1 MSQPMY
7 ELKDVAVDLSN
18 AAGTRR
24 ILADVSMTVMPKE
37 VIAIVGRSG
46 TGKTTLMRALSGLT
60 KATSGSL
67 TLQGKPLN
75 GPAEGV
81 VTVFQDY
88 GNALLPWRTVFKN
101 VALPLEGKVSRSE
114 LKERVA
120 RAIASVQLNGRENDY
135 LSSLSGG
142 MQQRVQIARALVLNP
157 RVILMDEPFGALDAL
172 TKASLQDVLLGLHE
186 DNDSTIIFITHD
198 LEEAIYLSDRTFVIS
213 GNVSSGEPG
222 HLSME
227 VPVDLPRPRNQITT
241 REMPEYIALR
251 HQLGNAIDLA
261 KASA

>member
-1 MSQPMY
+1 MNQPMY
-7 ELKDVAVDLSN
+7 ELKNVAVDLSN

-24 ILADVSMTVMPKE
+24 ILEDVSMTVMPNE
-37 VIAIVGRSG
+37 VVGIVGRSG
-46 TGKTTLMRALSGLT
+46 TGKTTLMRALGGLT
-60 KATSGSL
+60 PITEGSL
-67 TLQGKPLN
+67 TLQGKAVT
-75 GPAEGV
+75 GPADGV

-88 GNALLPWRTVFKN
+88 GNALLPWRTVAKN
-101 VALPLEGKVSRSE
+101 VALPLEGKVARSE
-114 LKERVA
+114 LRDRVST
-120 RAIASVQLNGRENDY
+120 AIEMVQLKGRENDY

-157 RVILMDEPFGALDAL
+157 RVVLMDEPFGALDAL

-186 DNDSTIIFITHD
+186 QNQATIIFITHD

-213 GNVSSGEPG
+213 GNVSSGQPG

-227 VPVDLPRPRNQITT
+227 VPVALPRPRNQLTT

-251 HQLGNAIDLA
+251 HRLAEAIDLVPA
-261 KASA
+261 